1 MSICRNNFDT
11 LKLELQNSKLT
22 IKEMQYREKEN
33 LKDLVNIRKENK
45 QMEVKMQGLTDGLN
59 FIQEN
64 SEFVDLENKLKNT
77 IFILMREN
85 KQLKS
90 QLYQAGLSD
99 HNPS

>member
-45 QMEVKMQGLTDGLN
+45 QMEMKMQGLTDGLN

-64 SEFVDLENKLKNT
+64 SEFVDLENKLKKT